1 MAPPGLTDAVG
12 LDAAPGQVGQAGP
25 GGGALQEIS
34 LLAPEEQDAPHLCQW
49 ETITQLPRDS
59 QAFIP
64 CISKGDIP
72 LSPPHPSQEQLHTQG
87 SSQLSKNPTYG
98 ASELIKPKI
107 NSLNPKIK
115 VTN

>member
-1 MAPPGLTDAVG
+1 MALPGLTDAVG
-12 LDAAPGQVGQAGP
+12 LDAAPGEVGQAGP

-34 LLAPEEQDAPHLCQW
+34 LLAPEEQDASHLSQE

-64 CISKGDIP
+64 CNSKGAIS
-72 LSPPHPSQEQLHTQG
+72 LSPPYPSRERLH
-87 SSQLSKNPTYG
+87 SQLSKNPTYG
-98 ASELIKPKI
+98 VSKLVKPKI
-107 NSLNPKIK
+107 NSLNPKMK